1 MKRMLV
7 KQEGINPMSMDIEDI
22 SCPYY
27 EGVISNQIPR
37 YPQEVYSFSFISL
50 ILVFLLMMFVIL
62 LNKSISVHIIM
73 LERI

>member
-1 MKRMLV
+1 MKHMLV

-37 YPQEVYSFSFISL
+37 YPQEVYSFHSYFSY
-50 ILVFLLMMFVIL
+50 
-62 LNKSISVHIIM
+62 
-73 LERI
+73 